1 MPVLL
6 VYFAFLFSIQD
17 RLQACVS
24 QDSPCVTVQSRSS
37 KVCLF
42 NRTHFGSKRSNV
54 LWCLKQKSWP
64 TWRSLGWSWLYRFVQ
79 CFSSPDWRCWT
90 CKSDPERGSRWQKCW
105 VDSLH
110 RLFLARFPGPD
121 VLSFSAACFRLLDIF
136 QWIMVSFCFFHD
148 YFPLQ
153 YEAQIYSLSSNHA
166 Y

>member
-1 MPVLL
+1 
-6 VYFAFLFSIQD
+6 
-17 RLQACVS
+17 
-24 QDSPCVTVQSRSS
+24 
-37 KVCLF
+37 
-42 NRTHFGSKRSNV
+42 
-54 LWCLKQKSWP
+54 
-64 TWRSLGWSWLYRFVQ
+64 
-79 CFSSPDWRCWT
+79 
-90 CKSDPERGSRWQKCW
+90 
-105 VDSLH
+105 LH